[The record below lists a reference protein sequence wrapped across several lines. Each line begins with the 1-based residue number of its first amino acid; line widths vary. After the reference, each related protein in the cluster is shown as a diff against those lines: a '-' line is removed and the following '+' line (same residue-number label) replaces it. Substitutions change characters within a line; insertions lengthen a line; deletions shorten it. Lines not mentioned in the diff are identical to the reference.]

1 MPETTVEI
9 GSITRSLS
17 CELTTLEMLG
27 MVKELS
33 IVLEGLARETDRQK
47 SLKKSMASTIADL
60 EQRRAD
66 LASKITLGRENR
78 DVAVAMLADYV
89 AGTVTEVRQDTFE
102 VVRSRPLRDD
112 EKQVPLPV
120 EAPPAERADHP
131 TAEGPEEEA

>member
-1 MPETTVEI
+1 
-9 GSITRSLS
+9 
-17 CELTTLEMLG
+17 

-112 EKQVPLPV
+112 EKQVPLIPMESPPAEEQMEAVPAETPAEALPPV
-120 EAPPAERADHP
+120 EAPPADVP
-131 TAEGPEEEA
+131 TTPPPKARRRKA